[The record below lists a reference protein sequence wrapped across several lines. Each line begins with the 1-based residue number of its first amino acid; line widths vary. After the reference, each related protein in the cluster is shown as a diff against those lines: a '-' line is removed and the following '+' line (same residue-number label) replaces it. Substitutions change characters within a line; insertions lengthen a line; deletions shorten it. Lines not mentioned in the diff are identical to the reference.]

1 MKTYRIIYASTAA
14 RPFGPAEFERLLL
27 QSRIY
32 NFSENI
38 GGVLLQAEPQFLQV
52 LEGPEQAVAE
62 LYSRIAADP
71 RHRAVRTLEA
81 APVQGPLFRPANL
94 DFAEAEPA
102 DLARLTAYLDPTHRR
117 GLLPQGYDEQAVIAD
132 LLLEFVEQHCP
143 QVLGSPGI
151 QAASTLQRSYYT

>member
-27 QSRIY
+27 QARIY

-38 GGVLLQAEPQFLQV
+38 GGLLLRAEPQFLQV

-81 APVQGPLFRPANL
+81 APVQGPLFRPANV

-102 DLARLTAYLDPTHRR
+102 DLARLTAYLYPMH
-117 GLLPQGYDEQAVIAD
+117 LLPQGYDEQAVIAD

-143 QVLGSPGI
+143 QVLGPPGI
-151 QAASTLQRSYYT
+151 QAASPLQRSYYA